1 MNRSFDGRKGKRSCK
16 EEEVLE
22 QNSATHKNKQ
32 SKRDD
37 FEQKEVH
44 QPALDNIDNKLHVE
58 QDDSDVFLLHF
69 FFLLIVS
76 NCFQRAEKIYSLQLI
91 NKQNRSRQ
99 RLISVYEST

>member
-44 QPALDNIDNKLHVE
+44 QPALDIIDNKLHVE
-58 QDDSDVFLLHF
+58 QDDSDVFLLHLF
-69 FFLLIVS
+69 
-76 NCFQRAEKIYSLQLI
+76 CYSSLTVF
-91 NKQNRSRQ
+91 KERRRS
-99 RLISVYEST
+99 IPCS